1 MYDYASLKRTESTV
15 LQRAPVDNMRINGT
29 PIEDIV
35 QGYRQLTVKG
45 RSLLN
50 REISTTKIAGR
61 RGVWVDSVNDSER
74 EIEIKYKLTAVT
86 SQVMRGSFRELN
98 RILREVG
105 PSGYL
110 EVTFDDEPDFTYYAI
125 FKEADEVEENK
136 LSIISTFTLLVP
148 DGYKK
153 RVSERSNGVVSLA
166 YAKKVVPEKIVALT
180 TTMATE
186 FEIINGET
194 KLAFKGS
201 YDANKEVVIKFG
213 TEEVTATYDG
223 RNILS
228 ELQRFSPLEQ
238 FYVKDGDRLTGKN
251 VLIREVQWRDE
262 SI

>member
-29 PIEDIV
+29 PIEDII

-50 REISTTKIAGR
+50 REISTTRVPGR

-74 EIEIKYKLTAVT
+74 EIEVKYQLTTVT
-86 SQVMRGSFRELN
+86 SQVMRTSFRELN

-125 FKEADEVEENK
+125 FKEAEEVEEDR
-136 LSIISTFTLLVP
+136 LSVISSFVLLVP

-153 RVSERSNGVVSLA
+153 RVPERSNGIVYLT
-166 YAKKVVPEKIVALT
+166 YAKKVIPEKIVAMT
-180 TTMATE
+180 STASTE
-186 FEIINGET
+186 FEIINGQT
-194 KLAFKGS
+194 KLSFKGS
-201 YDANKEVVIKFG
+201 YAANKEIVIKFG
-213 TEEVTATYDG
+213 DEEVTATYDG

-251 VLIREVQWRDE
+251 AIIREVQWRDE
-262 SI
+262 SL